1 MKPWYKTRLGR
12 WLVGDAVALDELG
25 NTVLLQGNPHET
37 ISAHCG
43 AQIQAG
49 DPCLF
54 CSGVCWLI
62 QRILGR
68 AWPSLR
74 THCRDT
80 WRAEKAMVQSSAGLG
95 GVNPD
100 QPGGP

>member
-1 MKPWYKTRLGR
+1 MVKWYKTRLGR

-43 AQIQAG
+43 SQIQAG

-54 CSGVCWLI
+54 CTAVCWFI

-68 AWPSLR
+68 LWPSLR

-80 WRAEKAMVQSSAGLG
+80 WKAERAMVVDTRNLG
-95 GVNPD
+95 GVDPSR
-100 QPGGP
+100 PGGP